1 MAKQVNQE
9 VTDLQG
15 AVQVLVQGVQ
25 IGQSKGVYSFE
36 DAAIIKSALDF
47 LKQKPE
53 GAEGAEEAPQMEA
66 VEETE

>member
-53 GAEGAEEAPQMEA
+53 EGAEEAPQMEA

>member
-9 VTDLQG
+9 VTDLQE

-53 GAEGAEEAPQMEA
+53 EGAEEAPEMVA

>member
-47 LKQKPE
+47 LKQKSEE
-53 GAEGAEEAPQMEA
+53 GSEEAPQMEA

>member
-25 IGQSKGVYSFE
+25 IAQAKGVYSFD

-47 LKQKPE
+47 LKTKPE
-53 GAEGAEEAPQMEA
+53 GEDSEEAPQMEA
-66 VEETE
+66 VEVSE